1 MKPNRLGGAA
11 VVAVSLLTIAGGLGA
26 TGWGLGTTTLRAATF
41 GAALALLSALRIV
54 GGVGMMRGR
63 RWGFALA
70 AALSALS
77 IPLDLGHLD
86 HHTGL
91 YGLPLNA
98 AILVY
103 CLVRMTKTEKQA

>member
-1 MKPNRLGGAA
+1 MRPDRLGGAG
-11 VVAVSLLTIAGGLGA
+11 VVAVSLLTVVGGLGA
-26 TGWGLGTTTLRAATF
+26 TGLGLGTTSLRAATF
-41 GAALALLSALRIV
+41 GAVLAFLSALRIV
-54 GGVGMMRGR
+54 GGVGMTRGR

-77 IPLDLGHLD
+77 ILLDLGHLD

-103 CLVRMTKTEKQA
+103 CLLRMTRKEKRA